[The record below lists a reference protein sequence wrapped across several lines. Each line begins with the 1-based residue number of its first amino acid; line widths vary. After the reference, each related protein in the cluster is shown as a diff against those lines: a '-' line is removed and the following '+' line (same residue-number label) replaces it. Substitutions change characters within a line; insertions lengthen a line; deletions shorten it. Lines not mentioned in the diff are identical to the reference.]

1 MKNKNNKT
9 TTFLKSLK
17 GFQVITI
24 IAYCFVAILIG
35 LLIWSSIEL
44 TNELTL
50 VKTVYEYKYN
60 QLVMFQWGSIVGVS
74 AFLII
79 MININIWAYWSYS
92 NTYIPELKEKVLL
105 RNYFRNKNKKT
116 DQNNKSSEQEK
127 EQEKEPNDQ
136 SNSSESTNQD
146 KKLKRKTKSLPTDII
161 SIDHQEL
168 DQKEDSK
175 YES

>member
-1 MKNKNNKT
+1 MKNKSKNA

-17 GFQVITI
+17 GFQIITI
-24 IAYCFVAILIG
+24 IAYFFVIILVG

-50 VKTVYEYKYN
+50 LKTNYNYKYN

-105 RNYFRNKNKKT
+105 RNYFRNKNKKNDLNEEIAKKQET
-116 DQNNKSSEQEK
+116 KKDVILEQQ
-127 EQEKEPNDQ
+127 QEHIQQPKHQQKQKN
-136 SNSSESTNQD
+136 
-146 KKLKRKTKSLPTDII
+146 LPTDII
-161 SIDHQEL
+161 CIDPTKL
-168 DQKEDSK
+168 DKEDDNSC
-175 YES
+175 E